1 MENESKAFT
10 HASPLMDPALSRPRL
25 PLGDAAGRSAVKRW
39 SARQA
44 EWAILRSSSINGLI
58 VGAPHLTAVAMALLE
73 KSGRQPVV
81 WWDPE
86 QTSEIPE
93 MIAGTLVIDDVECLD
108 KSQQDNLSRWI
119 GVHGSAVRVLALA
132 RVSLFAQVADGRF
145 SAALYYRINTV
156 TVEMRAPA
164 DMP

>member
-10 HASPLMDPALSRPRL
+10 QASPLMDPALSRPRL

-58 VGAPHLTAVAMALLE
+58 VGAPHLTAAAMALLE
-73 KSGRQPVV
+73 KSGRQPIV

-86 QTSEIPE
+86 QTSEIPD
-93 MIAGTLVIDDVECLD
+93 MIAGTLVI
-108 KSQQDNLSRWI
+108 R
-119 GVHGSAVRVLALA
+119 R
-132 RVSLFAQVADGRF
+132 
-145 SAALYYRINTV
+145 
-156 TVEMRAPA
+156 
-164 DMP
+164 

>member
-10 HASPLMDPALSRPRL
+10 QASPLMDPALSRPRL
-25 PLGDAAGRSAVKRW
+25 PRGDAAGRSAVKRW

-58 VGAPHLTAVAMALLE
+58 VGAPHLTAAAMALLE

-86 QTSEIPE
+86 QMSDIPE
-93 MIAGTLVIDDVECLD
+93 MIAGTLVIDDVERLD
-108 KSQQDNLSRWI
+108 KSQQERLSRWI
-119 GVHGSAVRVLALA
+119 GVHGSARAGAGAGA
-132 RVSLFAQVADGRF
+132 R
-145 SAALYYRINTV
+145 AALRAGRGRTV
-156 TVEMRAPA
+156 FSRAVLPHQHR
-164 DMP
+164 DG